1 MRPGLPPVPGATAF
15 GCPRDFLDNRFVY
28 TVISA
33 RARGLSIGIN
43 MCPDKRCNFDCIYCE
58 VDHRTA
64 PAERELD
71 VYVMA
76 EELQRTLLLISSG
89 AIRARHPYRSL
100 SNELLQLRHVAFSG
114 DGEPTLCPCFSA
126 AVEGVVHLRA
136 RRAHAFFKM
145 VLISNG
151 TGLDLA
157 PVREGLRYFTAEDEI
172 WIKLEAGTQEY
183 MDRVNGSEAP
193 LEKVMQ
199 NILYLGRQRPVIIQS
214 LFPLIAGKEPPP
226 AEINAFLGRLVEL
239 KEGGAHISI
248 VQIYPPPVPPPIPN
262 AATFRSR
269 PWPLSARGSKR
280 RSDCRPRCF
289 RAAARRD

>member
-1 MRPGLPPVPGATAF
+1 
-15 GCPRDFLDNRFVY
+15 
-28 TVISA
+28 
-33 RARGLSIGIN
+33 
-43 MCPDKRCNFDCIYCE
+43 
-58 VDHRTA
+58 
-64 PAERELD
+64 
-71 VYVMA
+71 
-76 EELQRTLLLISSG
+76 
-89 AIRARHPYRSL
+89 
-100 SNELLQLRHVAFSG
+100 
-114 DGEPTLCPCFSA
+114 
-126 AVEGVVHLRA
+126 
-136 RRAHAFFKM
+136 M

-157 PVREGLRYFTAEDEI
+157 PVREGLRYFTAEDKI

-214 LFPLIAGKEPPP
+214 LFPLIAGEEPPP
-226 AEINAFLGRLVEL
+226 AEINAYLQRLAEL

-248 VQIYPPPVPPPIPN
+248 VQIYS
-262 AATFRSR
+262 ATRPATHPECGHLRSR